1 MQCYA
6 KHTLGSVVFFW
17 SLPRSGKKF
26 RLFLELILEFF
37 GAKRQFFLEVIFG
50 VFESLDLWSSNI
62 LSSET
67 HKIEREIASETLY
80 MDFFRRCAAL
90 LSQKVITNW
99 CFPLIFSQLYCKLG
113 RFFLEFF
120 LEFFA
125 AKRRYFLELFLE
137 FFRREAAKIWRFF
150 LEVS

>member
-1 MQCYA
+1 MIA
-6 KHTLGSVVFFW
+6 ALLESLSSVFFGVF
-17 SLPRSGKKF
+17 SQKKTIIF
-26 RLFLELILEFF
+26 GVCREAAIFWGLFLELNLEFF

-90 LSQKVITNW
+90 LS
-99 CFPLIFSQLYCKLG
+99 
-113 RFFLEFF
+113 
-120 LEFFA
+120 
-125 AKRRYFLELFLE
+125 
-137 FFRREAAKIWRFF
+137 
-150 LEVS
+150 